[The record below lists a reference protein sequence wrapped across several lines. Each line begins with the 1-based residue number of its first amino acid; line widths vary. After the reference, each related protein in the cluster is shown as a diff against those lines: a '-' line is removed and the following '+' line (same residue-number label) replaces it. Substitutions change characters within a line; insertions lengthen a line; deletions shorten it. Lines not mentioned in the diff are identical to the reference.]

1 MITPPTA
8 PATGK
13 PVSASFFARLIRW
26 VKSGQLIDGVGY
38 RLRRTPNGT
47 SIEFVN
53 TEVVRNTAP
62 VQEFAWTFSV
72 SEDQETGEL
81 KGGWRNK
88 VLQDGYNP
96 INLDDYEDD
105 DEDMTTFDDTG
116 HVDGK
121 YYLEIDLKEYSN
133 TERFKIKVVT
143 EPGKE
148 IPYHDIEN
156 SIVRVRIGE
165 VTDGKQSGRII
176 MAPVVYTY
184 IQS

>member
-8 PATGK
+8 PSPGK
-13 PVSASFFARLIRW
+13 PVSAGFFARLIAW
-26 VKSGQLIDGVGY
+26 VKSGQLIEGVGY
-38 RLRRTPNGT
+38 RLHRTPNGT
-47 SIEFVN
+47 SIDFDKS
-53 TEVVRNTAP
+53 VVRTAAAP
-62 VQEFAWTFSV
+62 VQELPWTFAV
-72 SEDQETGEL
+72 TEDPDTGEL

-88 VLQDGYNP
+88 ILQDGYSP
-96 INLDDYEDD
+96 INLDHFEHD
-105 DEDMTTFDDTG
+105 DEDMTTFDETG

-121 YYLEIDLKEYSN
+121 YYLEIDLKAFAM
-133 TERFKIKVVT
+133 TDRFKIKVVT
-143 EPGKE
+143 EPGKD